1 MGIGNKMNLQSSLID
16 ARGVVLEFGPR
27 RVLDHVDLSIMRQ
40 EIVTLIGPNGS
51 GKTSL
56 ARVLLGLLPIQAGH
70 ISRTHGLTTGYLP
83 QRLEVNPNLPLKVSR
98 FLALAGR
105 TRRQDVEDALDVV
118 AGRHLAELDVS
129 KLSGGELQ
137 RTLLARA
144 LFRNPDLLIL
154 DEPTQGVDVT
164 GQIEFYELIGRLRD
178 RLDCGILM
186 ISHDLH
192 FVMAATDRVICLN
205 HHVCCSGPPETVQNH
220 PDYVALFG
228 PKTAGRLAV
237 YTHHHDHNHDLAG
250 DVVPPHQDSHRH

>member
-1 MGIGNKMNLQSSLID
+1 MNSQSPLIE
-16 ARGVVLEFGPR
+16 ARDIVLGFGAR
-27 RVLDHVDLSIMRQ
+27 QVLDRVDLSVMRR

-56 ARVLLGLLPIQAGH
+56 ARVLLGLLPPQEGKIDRAP
-70 ISRTHGLTTGYLP
+70 GLTTGYLP
-83 QRLEVNPNLPLKVSR
+83 QRLDINRNLPLKVDR

-105 TRRQDVEDALDVV
+105 AKRSVIEDALDAV
-118 AGRHLAELDVS
+118 AGRHLIELDVA

-137 RTLLARA
+137 RVLLARA
-144 LFRNPDLLIL
+144 LLRNPDLLVL

-192 FVMAATDRVICLN
+192 LVMAATDRVVCLN
-205 HHVCCSGPPETVQNH
+205 HHVCCSGPPEAVQHH
-220 PDYVALFG
+220 PDYLTLFG
-228 PKTAGRLAV
+228 SEAAGRLAV
-237 YTHHHDHNHDLAG
+237 YTHHHDHDLAG
-250 DVVPPHQDSHRH
+250 DVVPAHRHDHHH